1 MQKLITLMMIE
12 KGCSGRLL
20 VRKKMERTL
29 VKVQSTGLGQ
39 DQIVSAN
46 KAMILKI
53 IFLTDAG
60 MMLNRKYL
68 A

>member
-1 MQKLITLMMIE
+1 MVID
-12 KGCSGRLL
+12 KGCSGWLL
-20 VRKKMERTL
+20 VMKKVERTI

-39 DQIVSAN
+39 DQIVPAN

-53 IFLTDAG
+53 VFLADARI
-60 MMLNRKYL
+60 MFNRKYS